1 MQIVNKEKPIKLCHC
16 RPGDTV
22 KLPDSEDVFLV
33 CVFGPKGGLAD
44 RHLGSMGLYNA
55 EHPLFL
61 VSLSTGEATPMP
73 HLSSQVRVVKSFVT
87 IGQNAPL

>member
-22 KLPDSEDVFLV
+22 KLEDSEDVFLI
-33 CVFGPKGGLAD
+33 CIFGPAAGVVG
-44 RHLGSMGLYNA
+44 RQLGSMGLYNA
-55 EHPLFL
+55 EHPVFL
-61 VSLSTGEATPMP
+61 VSLSTGEAIPMP